1 MKYFFVNLL
10 LKVFYKL
17 PIWFLNIFFRKSHYI
32 RDNYLDQQANV
43 FLKLI
48 GIFGYKPNINDF
60 NHKERLQ
67 TNFARISLSLTKKP
81 QSTFSFKDLNI
92 GQSSELIARE
102 YTPDSIKSQKVML
115 YFHGGG
121 YALGSIDTHHDF
133 VSLLANK
140 LGIKIYSLEYSLSPE
155 NKYPRALQE
164 AEYAYNWLLNQGFDN
179 SDVLVCGDSAGAH
192 LAASLSFVLADGDKP
207 MPSAQLLIYPMVSP
221 TLQFESMDLYKEDFL
236 LTRASME
243 WFWGQLSAKHD
254 DNSDPMFNL
263 LKQDKP
269 KYSQTRSLV
278 ITAGFDPL
286 CDEGHHYADLLEKNG
301 NIVKKLHFPDL
312 FHGFVNF
319 TNLTGPEKAVKVII
333 KEFRDFL

>member
-102 YTPDSIKSQKVML
+102 YTPNSIKSQKVML

-155 NKYPRALQE
+155 NKYSNRCTTRPKI
-164 AEYAYNWLLNQGFDN
+164 AEY
-179 SDVLVCGDSAGAH
+179 S
-192 LAASLSFVLADGDKP
+192 
-207 MPSAQLLIYPMVSP
+207 
-221 TLQFESMDLYKEDFL
+221 T
-236 LTRASME
+236 
-243 WFWGQLSAKHD
+243 
-254 DNSDPMFNL
+254 
-263 LKQDKP
+263 
-269 KYSQTRSLV
+269 
-278 ITAGFDPL
+278 
-286 CDEGHHYADLLEKNG
+286 
-301 NIVKKLHFPDL
+301 IVKKRL
-312 FHGFVNF
+312 FVF
-319 TNLTGPEKAVKVII
+319 TVKEIRYKNQKITIAALIIENL
-333 KEFRDFL
+333 

>member
-60 NHKERLQ
+60 NDKERLQ
-67 TNFARISLSLTKKP
+67 TNFARISLNLNQKP
-81 QSTFSFKDLNI
+81 PSTFSFKDLNI
-92 GQSSELIARE
+92 GLSSELIARE

-155 NKYPRALQE
+155 NKYPRALKE

-179 SDVLVCGDSAGAH
+179 SDVLFCGDSAGAH
-192 LAASLSFVLADGDKP
+192 LAASLSFVLGDGNKP

-221 TLQFESMDLYKEDFL
+221 TLQFESMDLYKEGFL

-243 WFWGQLSAKHD
+243 WFWDQLSVKHD

-263 LKQDKP
+263 LKQNKP
-269 KYSQTRSLV
+269 KYSQTRSLI

-286 CDEGHHYADLLEKNG
+286 CDEGHHYADLLEKNS

-319 TNLTGPEKAVKVII
+319 TNLTGSKKAVKVII